1 MAIYVDNER
10 IEWRGKLWC
19 HLVADS
25 LDELHVFALRIG
37 LRRSW
42 FQGRASFP
50 HYDVTTEV
58 RERALHAGAVASGK
72 TQMLTA
78 ARKLKAE
85 MAASASQIST
95 PVVSKQTLPLFEL
108 QGQQA

>member
-1 MAIYVDNER
+1 MTVYVDNER

-25 LDELHVFALRIG
+25 LDELHAFAARIG

-42 FQGRASFP
+42 FQNHASFP
-50 HYDVTTEV
+50 HYDITTDV
-58 RERALHAGAVASGK
+58 RERALRTGAVASGK
-72 TQMLTA
+72 TEMLVA

-85 MAASASQIST
+85 MGTSSTEASKAEVA
-95 PVVSKQTLPLFEL
+95 PQTLGQTLSLF
-108 QGQQA
+108 

>member
-1 MAIYVDNER
+1 MTVYVDNER

-25 LDELHVFALRIG
+25 LEELHAFAARIG

-42 FQGRASFP
+42 FQDRASYP
-50 HYDVTTEV
+50 HYDVTTDV
-58 RERALHAGAVASGK
+58 RERAIRSGAIASGK
-72 TQMLTA
+72 TQTLTA

-85 MAASASQIST
+85 LAALTSK
-95 PVVSKQTLPLFEL
+95 PRVVEAVRELPGQTLSLF
-108 QGQQA
+108 